1 MDRQIVYQGQI
12 PLETDVLLTNK
23 NTMLA
28 LGAFV
33 QAVLGSSVSVDGLAC
48 VPNSPAALNVK
59 VGPGSIHS
67 LQNVDGTAYGTVPAD
82 TTNQVVK
89 QGLAVGTQTLSC
101 PAPATTGQSIVYL
114 IQAAYQDTDTGST
127 VLPYYNASNPAVAW
141 SGPNN
146 TGVSQ
151 NTVRKGVCLVGVK
164 AGIAATTG
172 TQVTPAPDAGYT
184 GLYAV
189 TVANGQTT
197 ITSGNIAQL
206 ASAPFITA
214 KLPTMLS
221 TIQSGAANFAQ
232 DTSGAANTITV
243 TLNPAPA
250 ALTNGMRINVKVAN
264 ASTGPTVINAN
275 GLGNVAA
282 VTTSGAAF
290 GSNTVVANG
299 IFSFVYDANGN
310 RWQLQGFTAASATG
324 LVPANNLSD
333 VANATSSLSNLGI
346 LPGFVFEYYGLT
358 EPAGF
363 LFCSGLTIGSAS
375 SGATARANA
384 DTQSLFDT
392 LWASGTNTT
401 LPIYTSA
408 GASSSRGASTA
419 ADWAANKRMSIPDKR
434 GRVAVGRDDMGGT
447 AANRVTTGGSSVDG
461 TTLGATGGEQTH
473 TLTTAEMPSHTHT
486 VSALS
491 ATTVQAGA
499 YVTPFSG
506 APDTTATTS
515 STGGGTAHNNMQPT
529 IICNYIIKL

>member
-1 MDRQIVYQGQI
+1 MDREIVYVGQI
-12 PLETDVLLTNK
+12 PLETDLLLTNK

-28 LGAFV
+28 LGALM
-33 QAVLGSSVSVDGLAC
+33 QAVLGTSVSVDGLAC
-48 VPNSPAALNVK
+48 IPNSPAALNVK

-67 LQNVDGTAYGTVPAD
+67 LQNVDGTAYGTIAAD
-82 TTNQVVK
+82 TANQIVK

-101 PAPATTGQSIVYL
+101 PAPVTTGQSINFL
-114 IQAAYQDTDTGST
+114 IQVAYQDTDAGST

-151 NTVRKGVCLVGVK
+151 NTVRKGVCLIGVK

-172 TQVTPAPDAGYT
+172 TQTTPAPDAGYT

-206 ASAPFITA
+206 ATAPFIAA
-214 KLPTMLS
+214 KLPAMLS

-243 TLNPAPA
+243 TLNPAPV

-264 ASTGPTVINAN
+264 SSSGPTIINAN

-324 LVPANNLSD
+324 LIPANNLSD
-333 VANATSSLSNLGI
+333 VSSASTSLTNLGI
-346 LPGFVFEYYGLT
+346 LPGFVFEYYGLA

-384 DTQSLFDT
+384 DTQALFNA

-401 LPIYTSA
+401 FPIYTSA
-408 GASSSRGASTA
+408 GSASTRGANAA
-419 ADWAANKRMSIPDKR
+419 ADWAANKRMTLPDRR
-434 GRVAVGRDDMGGT
+434 GTVGVGRDDMGGT
-447 AANRVTTGGSSVDG
+447 AANRVTTGGSGISG

-473 TLTTAEMPSHTHT
+473 TLTTTEMPSHSHSIAGGHNSGGSAVAVDT
-486 VSALS
+486 SALNQS
-491 ATTVQAGA
+491 EPVN
-499 YVTPFSG
+499 
-506 APDTTATTS
+506 TA
-515 STGGGTAHNNMQPT
+515 STGGDGPHNNMQPST
-529 IICNYIIKL
+529 VCNFIIKL